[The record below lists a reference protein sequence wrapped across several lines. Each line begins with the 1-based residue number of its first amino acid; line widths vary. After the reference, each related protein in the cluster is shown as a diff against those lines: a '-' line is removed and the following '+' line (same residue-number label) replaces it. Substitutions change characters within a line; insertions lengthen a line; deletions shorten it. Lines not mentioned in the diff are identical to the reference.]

1 MIQDAF
7 AGKTTNLGEKEL
19 QRMRE
24 ERKQLREEI
33 RALQDS
39 LDALKAEK
47 RQLEGDISKLKF
59 SKEQL
64 NRKLKYVLAL
74 YM

>member
-1 MIQDAF
+1 
-7 AGKTTNLGEKEL
+7 
-19 QRMRE
+19 MRE

>member
-1 MIQDAF
+1 
-7 AGKTTNLGEKEL
+7 
-19 QRMRE
+19 MRE

-33 RALQDS
+33 KALQDC

-59 SKEQL
+59 NKEQL
-64 NRKLKYVLAL
+64 NRKLKYVLVL
-74 YM
+74 YT